1 MRELLFATVI
11 LLDLYCSGCRG
22 IPQLISLEDEE
33 GTHTGHAVAR
43 SAASNQHTVRLGEG
57 QHVENS
63 FTTQGNCSVT
73 VTDIVYT
80 NDGGSDTITISLD
93 GRAIDTFHTLSGT
106 GGSHLWNVQRSSGIQ
121 LNLKLVYTKYI
132 LKPMQQIHIR
142 LRSIKSCLQ

>member
-22 IPQLISLEDEE
+22 IPQLISLEAEE
-33 GTHTGHAVAR
+33 GTHTGYAVAR
-43 SAASNQHTVRLGEG
+43 SAASNQYTVRLGEG
-57 QHVENS
+57 QYVENS

-132 LKPMQQIHIR
+132 LKPMQQIHNQI
-142 LRSIKSCLQ
+142 LLTI